1 MECSICYSEINAGT
15 GKVEL
20 SCSHPFHFSCLIKWF
35 DKQRLK
41 QSCESCPLCRHET
54 TTFEKMPDMFVEDT
68 EEEDDSDDE
77 EETQQDPVSRIHD
90 ESNKLGDAITGPAGV
105 WRKTRYGNWV
115 LVSQT

>member
-20 SCSHPFHFSCLIKWF
+20 SCSHSFHFSCLTKWF

-54 TTFEKMPDMFVEDT
+54 TAFEKMPDMLVEDT

-77 EETQQDPVSRIHD
+77 QETQQD
-90 ESNKLGDAITGPAGV
+90 ESNEIGDTLTGPAGV

-115 LVSQT
+115 LVSQI

>member
-41 QSCESCPLCRHET
+41 KCSESCPLCRHEMT
-54 TTFEKMPDMFVEDT
+54 AFEKMPDMLVEEDT

-77 EETQQDPVSRIHD
+77 QEIQQD
-90 ESNKLGDAITGPAGV
+90 ESNEVGDALTGPVGV